1 MLFSLGQGKSRM
13 VAGAQGEGFYVVKVN
28 RIIPGNALTQPT
40 LITQTQQQM
49 QNALSQE
56 YGAQFQNAMRQAVGV
71 QRNDKAVAAAKAR
84 ITGNGG

>member
-1 MLFSLGQGKSRM
+1 
-13 VAGAQGEGFYVVKVN
+13 
-28 RIIPGNALTQPT
+28 
-40 LITQTQQQM
+40 M